1 MVHTKIRLEVTADSL
16 EKVIELVDRLRHND
30 ADGLSAFHFEVS
42 GVQHLVDP
50 EIGRGTV

>member
-1 MVHTKIRLEVTADSL
+1 MVRTKIRLEIEAESL

-30 ADGLSAFHFEVS
+30 ADGLSAFDFKVA